1 MENSIAEGFKGEKAI
16 ITPYNIRAYFS
27 KNTITSQLYITHIG
41 YYPDANY
48 HYKERE
54 NGTSEN
60 IFIYCDKGMGW
71 VEYKEEKYTLTEN
84 QFFILPANERHAY
97 GADKK
102 NPWSIYW
109 FHFKGNNV
117 NMFSS
122 IIGRL
127 INIDESDRSRHR
139 DRMQLFDEIYQNF
152 EMGYNPDNLEY
163 ITFCLLHFMSSL
175 KYIPQYREI
184 KRVKEND
191 LIQQCIL
198 FMKNNLE
205 NKILVG
211 DIADAVG
218 YSSSHLNAL
227 FVQRTSIS
235 PIEYFNQLR
244 IQRACTYL
252 QFSELKIKEIAYRLK
267 YFDQFHFSK
276 AFQKEME
283 ITPSQYRKRYQE
295 KFKPK

>member
-1 MENSIAEGFKGEKAI
+1 MKNTIAEGFKGEKAI
-16 ITPYNIRAYFS
+16 TVPYNIRSYLS
-27 KNTITSQLYITHIG
+27 KNMITRQLYITHIG

-48 HYKERE
+48 HYRERE

-60 IFIYCDKGMGW
+60 IFIYCDKGTGW
-71 VEYKEEKYTLTEN
+71 VQYNKEKHTLTEN
-84 QFFILPANERHAY
+84 QFFILPANERHVY
-97 GADKK
+97 GADRK

-109 FHFKGNNV
+109 FHFKGENTY
-117 NMFSS
+117 MFSS
-122 IIGRL
+122 IAGKL
-127 INIDESDRSRHR
+127 ININESDTNRQT

-152 EMGYNPDNLEY
+152 EMGYSPDNLEY
-163 ITFCLLHFMSSL
+163 ITFCLMYFMSSL

-184 KRVKEND
+184 KRVKKND
-191 LIQQCIL
+191 IIQQCIL
-198 FMKNNLE
+198 FMKENLE
-205 NKILVG
+205 NKISAG
-211 DIADAVG
+211 DIAMAVG
-218 YSSSHLNAL
+218 YSVSHLNAL

-283 ITPSQYRKRYQE
+283 ITPSQYRKRYQD
-295 KFKPK
+295 KFEAE